1 MGFFLAL
8 LKVVHYVGLFMGGG
22 SAFGAMVIGMTAP
35 GVPREHAPTLVA
47 LAKRFKV
54 ISHIALALLIGTGI
68 IMAALEGVW
77 GLPWFWVKLAAVA
90 VLIVGIVMAGKAGAK
105 ALQGD
110 PQAGARAEKFG
121 MLNHVALLVV
131 LIAAVAAFH

>member
-1 MGFFLAL
+1 MGFFLAA
-8 LKVVHYVGLFMGGG
+8 LKVIHYVGLFMGGG

-35 GVPREHAPTLVA
+35 GAPRDHAPTLLA

-54 ISHIALALLIGTGI
+54 ISPIALALLIGTGI
-68 IMAALEGVW
+68 IMATLEGVW

-90 VLIVGIVMAGKAGAK
+90 VLVVGIIMAGKAGTK

-110 PQAGARAEKFG
+110 AAAGARAEKFG
-121 MLNHVALLVV
+121 MLNHMALLVV
-131 LIAAVAAFH
+131 LIAAVAAFD